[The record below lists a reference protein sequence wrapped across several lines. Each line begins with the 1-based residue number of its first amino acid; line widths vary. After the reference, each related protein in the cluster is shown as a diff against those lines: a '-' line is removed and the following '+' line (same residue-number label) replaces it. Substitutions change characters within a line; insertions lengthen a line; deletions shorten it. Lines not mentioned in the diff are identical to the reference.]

1 MSKKALEG
9 IRVLDLTHA
18 HAGPICTMF
27 MGSMGAEI
35 IKIEPPWGEMNRMF
49 PPLVK
54 SVSPY
59 FAFLGRSKKGITLDL
74 KNSKG
79 KAMFLEMVR
88 KADVI
93 VENFSPGTMDRLGL
107 GWDVLKEINPNI
119 IFASISGFGQ
129 TGPWKD
135 RRSFDPIAQATS
147 GYLWLMQDAVDS
159 ESPPVT
165 APDAIADTIP
175 GLTCLIGILAA
186 LNFRHETGKGQ
197 RIDVAQMDAMISTM
211 QSFSFWKLAGTTF
224 KNARKNSGMVR
235 VSGLHKAKDGFV
247 MFSLPEGRIT
257 EWLKEKIGVEELSY
271 EIMSD
276 WIGDRSSDEVVK
288 ILAETGVPVGKV
300 NSLEEVFENEQSKAR
315 NMFVPVNHP
324 ILGEIIL
331 PGFPIKFS
339 ETPGDIKTPAP
350 ILGQHNNEVYGEL
363 LGIKKEEIEALR
375 KKRII

>member
-1 MSKKALEG
+1 
-9 IRVLDLTHA
+9 
-18 HAGPICTMF
+18 
-27 MGSMGAEI
+27 
-35 IKIEPPWGEMNRMF
+35 
-49 PPLVK
+49 
-54 SVSPY
+54 
-59 FAFLGRSKKGITLDL
+59 
-74 KNSKG
+74 
-79 KAMFLEMVR
+79 
-88 KADVI
+88 
-93 VENFSPGTMDRLGL
+93 
-107 GWDVLKEINPNI
+107 
-119 IFASISGFGQ
+119 
-129 TGPWKD
+129 
-135 RRSFDPIAQATS
+135 
-147 GYLWLMQDAVDS
+147 MQDAVDS

-186 LNFRHETGKGQ
+186 INFRHQTGKGQ

-300 NSLEEVFENEQSKAR
+300 NSLEEVFYNEQANAR
-315 NMFVPVNHP
+315 NMFIPVNHP
-324 ILGEIIL
+324 TLGEIIL

-363 LGIKKEEIEALR
+363 LGIEKEEIEALR
-375 KKRII
+375 KNRII

>member
-35 IKIEPPWGEMNRMF
+35 IKVEPPWGEMNRMF

-54 SVSPY
+54 GVSPY

-74 KNSKG
+74 KNSRG

-147 GYLWLMQDAVDS
+147 GYLWLMQDAVDT

-186 LNFRHETGKGQ
+186 INFRHQTGKGQ

-224 KNARKNSGMVR
+224 KNARRNSGMVR

-300 NSLEEVFENEQSKAR
+300 NSLEEVFDNEQANAR
-315 NMFVPVNHP
+315 NMFVSVDHP
-324 ILGEIIL
+324 TLGEIIL

-363 LGIKKEEIEALR
+363 LGIKEEEIEALR
-375 KKRII
+375 KNRII

>member
-9 IRVLDLTHA
+9 IRVLDFTHA

-54 SVSPY
+54 GVSPY

-74 KNSKG
+74 KNSIG
-79 KAMFLEMVR
+79 KAMFLEMVK

-93 VENFSPGTMDRLGL
+93 VENFSPGTMDRLEL

-147 GYLWLMQDAVDS
+147 GYLWLMQDALDS
-159 ESPPVT
+159 ESAPVT

-186 LNFRHETGKGQ
+186 INFRHQTGKGQ

-224 KNARKNSGMVR
+224 KNARRNSGMVR
-235 VSGLHKAKDGFV
+235 VSGLHKTKDGFV

-300 NSLEEVFENEQSKAR
+300 NSLEEVFDNEQANAR
-315 NMFVPVNHP
+315 NMFVSVDHP
-324 ILGEIIL
+324 TLGEIIL

-363 LGIKKEEIEALR
+363 LGIKEEEIEALR
-375 KKRII
+375 KNRII